1 MPDRIRLLPEI
12 VASQIAAGQV
22 VQGPFSVVKEM
33 MENAL
38 DAGARTVTVNIR
50 EGGHDLIQV
59 VDDGCGMS
67 PVDARMAF
75 DHHAT
80 SKIKTVDDI
89 YALHTF
95 GFRGEAL
102 ASIAAVAQVELRTR
116 QADDQ
121 TGTVTTIHGGRFVAQ
136 EPMMCA
142 AGTQMLV
149 RNIFYNIPAR
159 RKSLPTPVESRN
171 RVRTEFNRVAL
182 CYPDKRFELYEND
195 APVMILEPA
204 SLANRIV
211 DVVGRGIKQNLL
223 EVSVDTSIVRIEGFI
238 GRPDAAMKGTYSRKD
253 AMRYLFVN
261 GRFFKSPYFYSAI
274 LKAYDK
280 LIPEGYTPSYFL
292 YLTVDPTRIDVNM
305 DTSKVDVKF
314 ADEAAVWSIM
324 NAAVR
329 ETLAKTGAV
338 SMMSFSEDDAS
349 VEIPVA
355 RRGAIYGE
363 PRANYDDSYN
373 PFREGYT
380 DGATDRPAT
389 TKGRKGGKG
398 DNGASLGGDFG
409 GDFGGFGG
417 FGGGN
422 FGGSTGAGRGVG
434 PGRGSG
440 RGSGGAVSHRF
451 DAAAGLDII
460 PSAGFDEIPSQAFGS
475 DDASSLEF
483 IEPQEYVQTR
493 ISDCATTASTA
504 TTATTAAAENTR
516 FDAVMPA
523 GGGYAVAML
532 GGRCV
537 AVDLRR
543 AMERVLYDDYAAM
556 LRSGSVPSQQLLFPE
571 RLTLSNEDYAL
582 LEEHAVEFATVG
594 FDIEYSGGTTVDVKG
609 TPADMPAERTD
620 ELLYELLRAM
630 DTPQTAMEIRRQRI
644 AAVMARN
651 GARTINP
658 NMDHRQAEALLER
671 LAATGNVSY
680 THTGKKI
687 SAPLTADELKNII
700 DRQ

>member
-116 QADDQ
+116 QEGDE
-121 TGTVTTIHGGRFVAQ
+121 TGTVTTIHGGRFVSQ
-136 EPMMCA
+136 EPLVCPCGA
-142 AGTQMLV
+142 QFLV

-159 RKSLPTPVESRN
+159 RKSLPLPRESKN
-171 RVRTEFNRVAL
+171 QVRAEFNRVAL

-195 APVMILEPA
+195 APVLILEPA
-204 SLANRIV
+204 TLAGRIV
-211 DVVGRGIKQNLL
+211 DVVGRGIRQNLL

-261 GRFFKSPYFYSAI
+261 GRYFKSPYFYSAI

-292 YLTVDPTRIDVNM
+292 YLTVDPARVDVNM

-314 ADEAAVWSIM
+314 ADEAAVWQIL

-338 SMMSFSEDDAS
+338 SMMSFSEEDAS

-355 RRGAIYGE
+355 RRGAVYGE
-363 PRANYDDSYN
+363 PKSNSDDSYN

-380 DGATDRPAT
+380 DDTADDTPT
-389 TKGRKGGKG
+389 VKPRKGGG
-398 DNGASLGGDFG
+398 Q
-409 GDFGGFGG
+409 
-417 FGGGN
+417 GGGS
-422 FGGSTGAGRGVG
+422 FGNGTGHGGG
-434 PGRGSG
+434 
-440 RGSGGAVSHRF
+440 GGARMSHRF
-451 DAAAGLDII
+451 DASAGLDII
-460 PSAGFDEIPSQAFGS
+460 PSSGFDEIPSQSFGG
-475 DDASSLEF
+475 DTASTLEF
-483 IEPQEYVQTR
+483 IESAEYIQTE
-493 ISDCATTASTA
+493 IHDSGVSAGATEFGHVTS
-504 TTATTAAAENTR
+504 
-516 FDAVMPA
+516 V
-523 GGGYAVAML
+523 GGGYAVAMY

-543 AMERVLYDDYAAM
+543 ALERVLYDRYAAM
-556 LRSGSVPSQQLLFPE
+556 LGNGSAPSQQLLFPE
-571 RLTLSNEDYAL
+571 RLTLSNEEYAL
-582 LEEHAVEFATVG
+582 LEEHAVEFASVG
-594 FDIEYSGGTTVDVKG
+594 FDIEYSGGTTVEVRG
-609 TPADMPAERTD
+609 VPADMPSERTD
-620 ELLYELLRAM
+620 EVVYELLRAM
-630 DTPQTAMEIRRQRI
+630 DTPQTAMDIRRDRI
-644 AAVMARN
+644 AAVMARS
-651 GARTINP
+651 GSHAARH
-658 NMDHRQAEALLER
+658 NMSHDEAAALLSR
-671 LAATGNVSY
+671 LAATGNVGY
-680 THTGKKI
+680 TPSGKRVMVE
-687 SAPLTADELKNII
+687 LTADELKEKI
-700 DRQ
+700 DR